1 MLFAA
6 IGDVS
11 GGRWWA
17 IVLGALFALVA
28 ITLLVASWT
37 RWGQT
42 KSLTKCIALAFLAH
56 VWLLM
61 YAYGTRIITPG
72 SGGGYHG
79 GPKTDHSMIVSMQ
92 GMTSE
97 AEDPATQQ
105 EESKETNEANGEET
119 AEATTSKPWEKPL
132 PMSQTPE
139 PTLAELP
146 SPTSPASPIALTN
159 PDAVSLESV
168 ADIQPDESA
177 LTQFLASS
185 ASPPIE
191 SNTREV
197 PPLTPLGLP
206 ANSPLAQSHAPA
218 VPPAAIPPASVPSS
232 YQNRFAPNRMDIV
245 RAGGGDENTEAA
257 VQLALEWLAKS
268 QSPDGGWYAAEHG
281 AGKATMIHRPG
292 PDDEYRQ
299 NTGVRANT
307 AMTGMAI
314 LAFLGAGHHHLDGR
328 YASTV
333 RNGLNY
339 LRRQQLPSGDLSG
352 RDQTG
357 REDAVRFARMYSH
370 GMASLAVSEAYAIT
384 HDRDLLA
391 TVQWACTYTK
401 AAMNP
406 RSGGWRYEYPTDD
419 PGDTSQ
425 FGWQSMLLQSASNA
439 KAVSMPSSDRGL
451 MLRFLDSVATGREGG
466 LATYRPRMG
475 NYQAAEQATHSMT
488 AEAMASRLLLGFP
501 VRTQA
506 AAESQR
512 MLLSQLPGQGQD
524 NFYYWYYATL
534 ALYQLRE
541 VNSGA
546 GGSTESDF
554 VWQQWNDA
562 LKKQLCSTQVS
573 SGPDKG
579 SWNPTCIWGQ
589 YGGRVYTTA
598 LGCMSMEVYYRY
610 LPLIKPQ
617 AYLSGI
623 GIGVN
628 GTGR

>member
-6 IGDVS
+6 IGDIS

-17 IVLGALFALVA
+17 IVLGVLFALVA

-72 SGGGYHG
+72 AGGGHQG

-92 GMTSE
+92 GMPSE
-97 AEDPATQQ
+97 AEDPASQQ
-105 EESKETNEANGEET
+105 EESKDTNESSGEET
-119 AEATTSKPWEKPL
+119 AEGTTSKPWEKPL
-132 PMSQTPE
+132 PMSQTME

-146 SPTSPASPIALTN
+146 AATPLATPIAPTN
-159 PDAVSLESV
+159 PDAASLESI

-191 SNTREV
+191 SNPKDI
-197 PPLTPLGLP
+197 PPPTQLGLST
-206 ANSPLAQSHAPA
+206 NSPLAQSHAPST
-218 VPPAAIPPASVPSS
+218 PPASVPSS
-232 YQNRFAPNRMDIV
+232 YQNRFAPDRMDIV

-257 VQLALEWLAKS
+257 VQSALEWLAKS
-268 QSPDGGWYAAEHG
+268 QSPDGGWYASEHG
-281 AGKATMIHRPG
+281 AGRNP
-292 PDDEYRQ
+292 Q
-299 NTGVRANT
+299 NTGLRANT
-307 AMTGMAI
+307 AMTGLAI

-328 YASTV
+328 YASNV

-370 GMASLAVSEAYAIT
+370 GMASLAVSEGYAIT
-384 HDRDLLA
+384 QDRNLLP
-391 TVQWACTYTK
+391 TVQWACAYTK

-439 KAVSMPSSDRGL
+439 NAIHMPGTDRGL
-451 MLRFLDSVATGREGG
+451 LLRFLDSVATGRDGG
-466 LATYRPRMG
+466 LATYRPRVG

-488 AEAMASRLLLGFP
+488 AEAVASRLLLGFP

-506 AAESQR
+506 VAESQR

-541 VNSGA
+541 APNGSA
-546 GGSTESDF
+546 GSNESDR

-562 LKKQLCSTQVS
+562 LKKQLCATQVAF
-573 SGPDKG
+573 GPDKG
-579 SWNPTCIWGQ
+579 SWNPTCVWGQ

-598 LGCMSMEVYYRY
+598 LGCMSLEVYYRY

-617 AYLSGI
+617 AYLSGV
-623 GIGVN
+623 GLGAR
-628 GTGR
+628 GTER

>member
-1 MLFAA
+1 
-6 IGDVS
+6 
-11 GGRWWA
+11 
-17 IVLGALFALVA
+17 
-28 ITLLVASWT
+28 
-37 RWGQT
+37 
-42 KSLTKCIALAFLAH
+42 
-56 VWLLM
+56 M

-72 SGGGYHG
+72 SGGGHQG

-92 GMTSE
+92 GITSE
-97 AEDPATQQ
+97 AEALATQQ
-105 EESKETNEANGEET
+105 EESKETNKSNDEDT
-119 AEATTSKPWEKPL
+119 AEGIASKPWEKPL
-132 PMSQTPE
+132 PTSQPLE
-139 PTLAELP
+139 STLVELP
-146 SPTSPASPIALTN
+146 APTPPATPTALTN
-159 PDAVSLESV
+159 PDAASLEPIANV
-168 ADIQPDESA
+168 QPDESA

-191 SNTREV
+191 SSTREI
-197 PPLTPLGLP
+197 PLPTQVGPST
-206 ANSPLAQSHAPA
+206 NSMFAQSHAPA
-218 VPPAAIPPASVPSS
+218 APPASTPPASVPSS

-281 AGKATMIHRPG
+281 AGRATMIHRPG
-292 PDDEYRQ
+292 PDGEYRQ

-307 AMTGMAI
+307 AMTGMGI
-314 LAFLGAGHHHLDGR
+314 LAFLGAGHHHLNGQ

-384 HDRDLLA
+384 QDRDLLP
-391 TVQWACTYTK
+391 TVQWACSYTK

-439 KAVSMPSSDRGL
+439 NAIDMPGTDRRL

-541 VNSGA
+541 VPIGA
-546 GGSTESDF
+546 AGSNESDLA
-554 VWQQWNDA
+554 WQQWNDA
-562 LKKQLCSTQVS
+562 LKKQLCTTQVTF
-573 SGPDKG
+573 GPDKG

-617 AYLSGI
+617 AHLSGV
-623 GIGVN
+623 GLGSR
-628 GTGR
+628 GTER

>member
-1 MLFAA
+1 
-6 IGDVS
+6 
-11 GGRWWA
+11 
-17 IVLGALFALVA
+17 
-28 ITLLVASWT
+28 
-37 RWGQT
+37 
-42 KSLTKCIALAFLAH
+42 
-56 VWLLM
+56 
-61 YAYGTRIITPG
+61 
-72 SGGGYHG
+72 
-79 GPKTDHSMIVSMQ
+79 
-92 GMTSE
+92 
-97 AEDPATQQ
+97 
-105 EESKETNEANGEET
+105 
-119 AEATTSKPWEKPL
+119 
-132 PMSQTPE
+132 MSQTAE

-146 SPTSPASPIALTN
+146 SPTSPANPIALTN
-159 PDAVSLESV
+159 PDAASLESV
-168 ADIQPDESA
+168 ADVQPDESA

-197 PPLTPLGLP
+197 PTLAPLGLP
-206 ANSPLAQSHAPA
+206 TNSPLAQSHAPA

-281 AGKATMIHRPG
+281 AGRATMIHRPG

-384 HDRDLLA
+384 QDRDLLA

-439 KAVSMPSSDRGL
+439 KAISMPSSDRGL

-623 GIGVN
+623 GIGAN

>member
-1 MLFAA
+1 
-6 IGDVS
+6 
-11 GGRWWA
+11 
-17 IVLGALFALVA
+17 
-28 ITLLVASWT
+28 
-37 RWGQT
+37 
-42 KSLTKCIALAFLAH
+42 
-56 VWLLM
+56 M

-72 SGGGYHG
+72 SGGGYQG

-92 GMTSE
+92 GIPSE
-97 AEDPATQQ
+97 AEATTTPQD
-105 EESKETNEANGEET
+105 ESKETHESIDEDT
-119 AEATTSKPWEKPL
+119 AEGTASKPWEKPL
-132 PMSQTPE
+132 PISQTME
-139 PTLAELP
+139 PILAELP
-146 SPTSPASPIALTN
+146 APTPPANPTALTN
-159 PDAVSLESV
+159 PDAASLEPI
-168 ADIQPDESA
+168 ADVQPDESA
-177 LTQFLASS
+177 LAQFLASS
-185 ASPPIE
+185 SSPPIE
-191 SNTREV
+191 SNPKDV
-197 PPLTPLGLP
+197 PPSALST
-206 ANSPLAQSHAPA
+206 NSAIAQSQAPA
-218 VPPAAIPPASVPSS
+218 APPSATPPASVPSS

-281 AGKATMIHRPG
+281 AGRNP
-292 PDDEYRQ
+292 Q
-299 NTGVRANT
+299 NSGVRANT

-384 HDRDLLA
+384 QDRDLLPA
-391 TVQWACTYTK
+391 VQWACSYTK

-425 FGWQSMLLQSASNA
+425 FGWQSMLLQSASNS
-439 KAVSMPSSDRGL
+439 KAINMLASDRGL

-475 NYQAAEQATHSMT
+475 NYQAAEPATHSMT

-501 VRTQA
+501 VRAQA

-512 MLLSQLPGQGQD
+512 MLLSQLPGQGKD

-541 VNSGA
+541 VNSGV

-562 LKKQLCSTQVS
+562 LKKQLCSTQVA

-579 SWNPTCIWGQ
+579 SWNPTCVWGQ

-617 AYLSGI
+617 AYLSGV
-623 GIGVN
+623 GQGV
-628 GTGR
+628 GSTER

>member
-1 MLFAA
+1 
-6 IGDVS
+6 
-11 GGRWWA
+11 
-17 IVLGALFALVA
+17 
-28 ITLLVASWT
+28 
-37 RWGQT
+37 
-42 KSLTKCIALAFLAH
+42 
-56 VWLLM
+56 M

-72 SGGGYHG
+72 SGGGYQG

-92 GMTSE
+92 GIPSE
-97 AEDPATQQ
+97 AEDTTTKQD
-105 EESKETNEANGEET
+105 ESKDTNESIDEDT
-119 AEATTSKPWEKPL
+119 AESTASKPWEKPL
-132 PMSQTPE
+132 PMSQPLDS
-139 PTLAELP
+139 TLAELP
-146 SPTSPASPIALTN
+146 ALTPPATPPATPTALTKSDTASLGPIAY
-159 PDAVSLESV
+159 V
-168 ADIQPDESA
+168 QPDESA

-185 ASPPIE
+185 SSPPAE
-191 SNTREV
+191 SNPKDIPSPTQV
-197 PPLTPLGLP
+197 GLST
-206 ANSPLAQSHAPA
+206 NSPLAQSHAPA
-218 VPPAAIPPASVPSS
+218 AHVPATPQAVTPPASVPSS

-257 VQLALEWLAKS
+257 VQLALEWLVKS
-268 QSPDGGWYAAEHG
+268 QSLDGGWLAAEHE
-281 AGKATMIHRPG
+281 AGIASMIHRPG
-292 PDDEYRQ
+292 PDGEYRQ

-307 AMTGMAI
+307 AMTGLAI

-328 YASTV
+328 YARTV
-333 RNGLNY
+333 KNGLNY

-384 HDRDLLA
+384 QDRDLLS
-391 TVQWACTYTK
+391 TVQWACSYTK

-406 RSGGWRYEYPTDD
+406 SSGGWRYEYPTDD

-439 KAVSMPSSDRGL
+439 KAINMLASDRAL

-466 LATYRPRMG
+466 LASYRPRMG
-475 NYQAAEQATHSMT
+475 NYQAAEPATHSMT

-512 MLLSQLPGQGQD
+512 MLLSQLPGQGKD

-534 ALYQLRE
+534 ALYPLRE
-541 VNSGA
+541 VSNGV
-546 GGSTESDF
+546 GGSTESEF

-562 LKKQLCSTQVS
+562 LKKQLCSTQVT

-579 SWNPTCIWGQ
+579 SWNPTCVWGQ

-610 LPLIKPQ
+610 LPLINPQ
-617 AYLSGI
+617 AYLSGV
-623 GIGVN
+623 GQGV
-628 GTGR
+628 GSTER